1 MSSCRNR
8 QTGTSLLLRL
18 IFNTFGQ
25 IIIYQTTS
33 THKNVSGLSSVI
45 SVVSSSIIRS
55 SIVSFCTF
63 ELNIFYCVL
72 IFTQILSQT
81 ERYFSDC
88 RFSLLERAV
97 TECCS
102 FKFFYAFHFSKV
114 TRNNVLLKYDNF
126 HKPFTK

>member
-45 SVVSSSIIRS
+45 SVVFSFALRTGACK
-55 SIVSFCTF
+55 IVSFCTF
-63 ELNIFYCVL
+63 ELNIFLLRFDLLRFFLKQKV
-72 IFTQILSQT
+72 IFPI
-81 ERYFSDC
+81 
-88 RFSLLERAV
+88 V
-97 TECCS
+97 G
-102 FKFFYAFHFSKV
+102 FHF
-114 TRNNVLLKYDNF
+114 
-126 HKPFTK
+126 